1 MEKILENECLRV
13 VITPGFG
20 GKITSLFHKESSFEA
35 AAQPGEKEKMVSR
48 RGFSRYAYGFDDAF
62 PNIDAENFVW
72 NGKEKRYPDHGEIWH
87 ADFTVLSQGRDFV
100 RMVWESRV
108 FSYRYEKEVRLFSN
122 ALVMRC
128 HIANIGEDELPAIW
142 TWHGLM
148 RYEEDMEI
156 LLPFGT
162 GRCRNVL
169 SERMLGAPDTIY
181 TYDNPVYDFRKVPA
195 ADSRRAV
202 KYYLEPGEVGA
213 GRGEGMHYAGGMP
226 AAAHCGGE
234 TRFVGGDVPACR
246 ELLPAVGGFYYPSRR
261 MFCMLHYDVKKLP
274 YLGVWVT
281 AGGFEGDYNCALEPS
296 DGFYDSVRK
305 AGENGRLPVL
315 ASGAAADFGFA
326 VSLFSKEKM

>member
-72 NGKEKRYPDHGEIWH
+72 NGKEKRYPDHGEIWN

-169 SERMLGAPDTIY
+169 SEQTLGAPDTIY
-181 TYDNPVYDFRKVPA
+181 PYDNPVYDFRRVPA

-202 KYYLEPGEVGA
+202 KYYLEPGEVGESKNCSPYTSLP
-213 GRGEGMHYAGGMP
+213 GRS
-226 AAAHCGGE
+226 
-234 TRFVGGDVPACR
+234 
-246 ELLPAVGGFYYPSRR
+246 ELLPEICGFYYPSKEIC
-261 MFCMLHYDVKKLP
+261 CMLHYDVKKLP
-274 YLGVWVT
+274 YLGVWIT

-296 DGFYDSVRK
+296 NGFYDGIGRAEK
-305 AGENGRLPVL
+305 NCRLPVL
-315 ASGAAADFGFA
+315 KAGEAMDFELV
-326 VSLFSKEKM
+326 VSLSVKSKKM